1 MHNYK
6 VIIDINNMLVEQY
19 GTTTKYDANPRL
31 VRYIKIK
38 TMQRF
43 KGKGVF
49 KYSEIKTYRILF

>member
-1 MHNYK
+1 
-6 VIIDINNMLVEQY
+6 MLVEQY